1 MSFNGLFS
9 GLLLM
14 FQFHPKAKEKRLLVS
29 PNPAGSVLA
38 FYFIFLIF
46 LKFLFLY

>member
-1 MSFNGLFS
+1 MKDVFNCLFS

-29 PNPAGSVLA
+29 ANPAGLVL
-38 FYFIFLIF
+38 FCLVN
-46 LKFLFLY
+46 

>member
-1 MSFNGLFS
+1 MKDIFNCLFS

-29 PNPAGSVLA
+29 PNPAGLVLSC
-38 FYFIFLIF
+38 LVN
-46 LKFLFLY
+46 

>member
-1 MSFNGLFS
+1 MAGFKNICLDVFNCLFS

-29 PNPAGSVLA
+29 PNPAGLVLSC
-38 FYFIFLIF
+38 LVN
-46 LKFLFLY
+46 